1 VGVSEVVCIWEL
13 VGVDELDRALEGE
26 VLEKVREFH
35 DAISKSDTT
44 VLGYIVLRGRRKVRG
59 VVAITFSRSID
70 GFLKFELVDVI
81 PLPTSLKNRPG
92 FKISSGLFGAKF
104 YNDDQIV
111 MLNTRRWVYCRELE
125 CLEKILRS
133 ELREDKAEEFLDA
146 VYERL
151 HEDDLMDIEDLGY
164 IYATMEALEP
174 YPAIVI
180 IEFVPGPKPAIRLF
194 GIS

>member
-1 VGVSEVVCIWEL
+1 VVCIWEL

-26 VLEKVREFH
+26 VLEKAREFH
-35 DAISKSDTT
+35 NVISKSDTT
-44 VLGYIVLRGRRKVRG
+44 VLGYIVPRGRRKVRG

-104 YNDDQIV
+104 YNYDQVV

-125 CLEKILRS
+125 CLEKILHD
-133 ELREDKAEEFLDA
+133 ELGEKAEEFLDA
-146 VYERL
+146 VYEEL
-151 HEDDLMDIEDLGY
+151 HMNDLMDIEDLGY
-164 IYATMEALEP
+164 IYAMMEAWEP
-174 YPAIVI
+174 YPTIVI